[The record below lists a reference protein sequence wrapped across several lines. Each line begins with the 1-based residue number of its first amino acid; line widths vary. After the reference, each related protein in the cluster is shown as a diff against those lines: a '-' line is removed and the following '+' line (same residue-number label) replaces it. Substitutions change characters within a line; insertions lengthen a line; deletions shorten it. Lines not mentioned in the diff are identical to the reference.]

1 MNWGMLGVVAL
12 PAAIILLLIFA
23 MAYISTKGF
32 KR

>member
-12 PAAIILLLIFA
+12 PAAILLLLIFA
-23 MAYISTKGF
+23 MAYIATKGF